1 MNILNTH
8 YRMSNTDIITADD
21 IGKPVDFFMDKMK
34 AYGGT
39 NPQSSSNPSL
49 IILGGSPGVGKSTII
64 KKLAEKNEFIRG
76 DNYLVISLD
85 NLVEN
90 YEPYRQATRDIALRE
105 TEVNLTKKNNYNNP
119 DKFNANFQKIRKAIG
134 KLSGAYLKYMNP
146 FIKIRDEIFKEAVKR
161 GYNIVYDTTF
171 KKRDIIEDDIL
182 PYLTTSYSAIKVI
195 HLYTLDVKTIK
206 NRLNDRHQKFLK
218 NEDYIRGI
226 HTFLARKFLEEN
238 DDGFKRLVE
247 KYGADSRFQFCEFEN
262 KGLETPFSC
271 GEYVADK
278 VWVNNVKI
286 VELSVQTEQNRSTTP
301 DQRIRKTEQI
311 SPKRGRNGVN
321 TNKKLSEEM
330 KKLSFSK
337 TRKNRLIKKLEES
350 FKNNSKTK
358 ANNKIETVEEPV
370 EEPVPEPTRRI
381 TRSMIKKT
389 VPK

>member
-1 MNILNTH
+1 
-8 YRMSNTDIITADD
+8 MSSTDIIIADD

-34 AYGGT
+34 AYGET

-182 PYLTTSYSAIKVI
+182 PYLTPSYSAIKVI
-195 HLYTLDVKTIK
+195 HLYTLDVKTIR
-206 NRLNDRHQKFLK
+206 NRLNDRHRKFLRNK
-218 NEDYIRGI
+218 DYIRGI
-226 HTFLARKFLEEN
+226 HTFLAMKFLAEN

-247 KYGADSRFQFCEFEN
+247 KYGADQRFQFCEFEN
-262 KGLETPFSC
+262 NGLETPFSC
-271 GEYVADK
+271 GEYKADK
-278 VWVNNVKI
+278 AWKDNLKIETAVENRPRTPNKTRRNVKK
-286 VELSVQTEQNRSTTP
+286 QT
-301 DQRIRKTEQI
+301 
-311 SPKRGRNGVN
+311 SPKHGRINQSTREN
-321 TNKKLSEEM
+321 ILQNFKKLSLNE
-330 KKLSFSK
+330 S
-337 TRKNRLIKKLEES
+337 RKVRLLKKLEKS
-350 FKNNSKTK
+350 LNNSNK
-358 ANNKIETVEEPV
+358 ANINTKEKNKIETIP
-370 EEPVPEPTRRI
+370 EPVPELPQGITRRI
-381 TRSMIKKT
+381 TRSMTK
-389 VPK
+389 PK